1 MAMTADAGR
10 IFEDARLMSDAARTL
25 LASGD
30 IRDAAEKAWCSIKR
44 AADALIAARTGTEP
58 RTSSA
63 TWRQLRALTSED
75 PAVRQLLEA
84 YREYQRSLHGK
95 CFYYGECEPTGAI
108 AAAIRDTAVYLRLV
122 EQLVIA

>member
-1 MAMTADAGR
+1 MAMTADARR

-25 LASGD
+25 LAGGD

-84 YREYQRSLHGK
+84 YREYQRNLHGR
-95 CFYYGECEPTGAI
+95 CFYYGECEPTDAVT
-108 AAAIRDTAVYLRLV
+108 AAIRDTAVYLRLV
-122 EQLVIA
+122 ERLAIA

>member
-1 MAMTADAGR
+1 MAMTADARR

-25 LASGD
+25 LAGGD

-63 TWRQLRALTSED
+63 TWRQLRALTSEGI
-75 PAVRQLLEA
+75 PALQEHSSLIY
-84 YREYQRSLHGK
+84 YREYQRSPARQNASTR
-95 CFYYGECEPTGAI
+95 GE
-108 AAAIRDTAVYLRLV
+108 LRTY
-122 EQLVIA
+122 